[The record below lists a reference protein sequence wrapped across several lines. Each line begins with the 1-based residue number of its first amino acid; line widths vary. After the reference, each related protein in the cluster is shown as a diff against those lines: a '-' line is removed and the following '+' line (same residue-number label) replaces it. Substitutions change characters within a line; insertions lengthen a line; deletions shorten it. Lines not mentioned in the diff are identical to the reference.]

1 MAPVNLK
8 LQFIEVL
15 CFYSQ
20 IFRIHLQVIIGLKIN
35 LFQIILIV
43 PMYSAFID
51 SKVEK
56 KSAKRDLSTYCLILF
71 KIYSSSI
78 KVPIRN

>member
-1 MAPVNLK
+1 MFLFPDFSYTLTGNYWIK
-8 LQFIEVL
+8 NQFIPNNTD
-15 CFYSQ
+15 ST
-20 IFRIHLQVIIGLKIN
+20 
-35 LFQIILIV
+35 
-43 PMYSAFID
+43 YSAFID